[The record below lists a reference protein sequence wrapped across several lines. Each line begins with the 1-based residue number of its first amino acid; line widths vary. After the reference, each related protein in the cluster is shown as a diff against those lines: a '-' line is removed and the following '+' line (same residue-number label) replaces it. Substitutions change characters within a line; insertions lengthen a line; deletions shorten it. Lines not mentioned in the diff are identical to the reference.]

1 MSNYTARYI
10 SEFIE
15 KNHLNIEEISEEL
28 DILKEKMIL
37 GTEESLSAE
46 EFLRLC
52 QYLHIRP
59 EDVLREFEK

>member
-10 SEFIE
+10 AEFIE
-15 KNHLNIEEISEEL
+15 KKKLSIKEISINVNVSKKKL
-28 DILKEKMIL
+28 IL
-37 GTEESLSAE
+37 GTEESLTAE

-59 EDVLREFEK
+59 EEVLRELKI

>member
-15 KNHLNIEEISEEL
+15 KNKLYLEEISVKL
-28 DILKEKMIL
+28 NISKEKLIL

-59 EDVLREFEK
+59 EDVLREFGK